1 MKCILIFAAA
11 LFAGTAYGQR
21 SVDDVLREVEAASK
35 ELKAQR
41 ELTAAQKMEAQT
53 GKYLANPSVE
63 FESLWGGAERIRNS
77 ELTVMQA
84 FDFPSAYAS
93 RNKIAKLR
101 SSYYDTEGAALRQQL
116 LLDAKT
122 LCIQIVHLNRMKEFL
137 SERVVNAER
146 LDSAYRRKFAIGEAN
161 ILECNK
167 IGVELISAK
176 TEYNLNEAELLA
188 KCQQLATLTGTESD
202 RFSGLVYP
210 TVESLPAFEQL
221 SALYMEQ
228 NPQVQSLQQQVSV
241 DKQSVSLN
249 RSLSLPKFEMGY
261 RHDFGGEGR
270 FKGFKVG
277 MSIPLFE
284 NKNKVKAARAQA
296 ASSAAQLESVRL
308 NAASE
313 LRQLYDQAV
322 TLRESMRSMESVL
335 LAQNNLSMLNK
346 ALDAGQITVIEYI
359 TEIGVLY
366 QSRQMQLQLERDYNL
381 ITAQLFRFE
390 L

>member
-1 MKCILIFAAA
+1 MKCILIFAAT

-146 LDSAYRRKFAIGEAN
+146 LDSAYRR
-161 ILECNK
+161 
-167 IGVELISAK
+167 
-176 TEYNLNEAELLA
+176 
-188 KCQQLATLTGTESD
+188 
-202 RFSGLVYP
+202 
-210 TVESLPAFEQL
+210 
-221 SALYMEQ
+221 
-228 NPQVQSLQQQVSV
+228 
-241 DKQSVSLN
+241 
-249 RSLSLPKFEMGY
+249 
-261 RHDFGGEGR
+261 
-270 FKGFKVG
+270 
-277 MSIPLFE
+277 
-284 NKNKVKAARAQA
+284 
-296 ASSAAQLESVRL
+296 
-308 NAASE
+308 
-313 LRQLYDQAV
+313 
-322 TLRESMRSMESVL
+322 
-335 LAQNNLSMLNK
+335 
-346 ALDAGQITVIEYI
+346 
-359 TEIGVLY
+359 
-366 QSRQMQLQLERDYNL
+366 
-381 ITAQLFRFE
+381 
-390 L
+390 

>member
-137 SERVVNAER
+137 SERVNAER

-296 ASSAAQLESVRL
+296 ASSSAQLESVRL

>member
-122 LCIQIVHLNRMKEFL
+122 L
-137 SERVVNAER
+137 
-146 LDSAYRRKFAIGEAN
+146 
-161 ILECNK
+161 
-167 IGVELISAK
+167 
-176 TEYNLNEAELLA
+176 
-188 KCQQLATLTGTESD
+188 
-202 RFSGLVYP
+202 
-210 TVESLPAFEQL
+210 
-221 SALYMEQ
+221 
-228 NPQVQSLQQQVSV
+228 
-241 DKQSVSLN
+241 
-249 RSLSLPKFEMGY
+249 
-261 RHDFGGEGR
+261 
-270 FKGFKVG
+270 
-277 MSIPLFE
+277 
-284 NKNKVKAARAQA
+284 
-296 ASSAAQLESVRL
+296 
-308 NAASE
+308 
-313 LRQLYDQAV
+313 
-322 TLRESMRSMESVL
+322 
-335 LAQNNLSMLNK
+335 
-346 ALDAGQITVIEYI
+346 
-359 TEIGVLY
+359 
-366 QSRQMQLQLERDYNL
+366 
-381 ITAQLFRFE
+381 
-390 L
+390 

>member
-101 SSYYDTEGAALRQQL
+101 SSYYDTEGALRQQL

-296 ASSAAQLESVRL
+296 ASSSAQLESVRL

>member
-1 MKCILIFAAA
+1 
-11 LFAGTAYGQR
+11 
-21 SVDDVLREVEAASK
+21 
-35 ELKAQR
+35 
-41 ELTAAQKMEAQT
+41 
-53 GKYLANPSVE
+53 
-63 FESLWGGAERIRNS
+63 
-77 ELTVMQA
+77 
-84 FDFPSAYAS
+84 
-93 RNKIAKLR
+93 
-101 SSYYDTEGAALRQQL
+101 
-116 LLDAKT
+116 
-122 LCIQIVHLNRMKEFL
+122 
-137 SERVVNAER
+137 
-146 LDSAYRRKFAIGEAN
+146 
-161 ILECNK
+161 
-167 IGVELISAK
+167 
-176 TEYNLNEAELLA
+176 
-188 KCQQLATLTGTESD
+188 
-202 RFSGLVYP
+202 
-210 TVESLPAFEQL
+210 
-221 SALYMEQ
+221 
-228 NPQVQSLQQQVSV
+228 
-241 DKQSVSLN
+241 
-249 RSLSLPKFEMGY
+249 MGY

-296 ASSAAQLESVRL
+296 ASSSAQLESVRL

-335 LAQNNLSMLNK
+335 QAQNNLSMLNK

>member
-1 MKCILIFAAA
+1 
-11 LFAGTAYGQR
+11 
-21 SVDDVLREVEAASK
+21 
-35 ELKAQR
+35 
-41 ELTAAQKMEAQT
+41 MEAQT

-261 RHDFGGEGR
+261 RHDFGGVQGGNVDSAFREQEQGEGR
-270 FKGFKVG
+270 ARPGGFVIRSTGKRSAECGVG
-277 MSIPLFE
+277 APA
-284 NKNKVKAARAQA
+284 VVRPGRYAAGI
-296 ASSAAQLESVRL
+296 
-308 NAASE
+308 
-313 LRQLYDQAV
+313 DAV
-322 TLRESMRSMESVL
+322 DGVGV
-335 LAQNNLSMLNK
+335 
-346 ALDAGQITVIEYI
+346 AGAE
-359 TEIGVLY
+359 
-366 QSRQMQLQLERDYNL
+366 
-381 ITAQLFRFE
+381 
-390 L
+390 

>member
-188 KCQQLATLTGTESD
+188 KCQQLATLTGT
-202 RFSGLVYP
+202 
-210 TVESLPAFEQL
+210 
-221 SALYMEQ
+221 
-228 NPQVQSLQQQVSV
+228 
-241 DKQSVSLN
+241 
-249 RSLSLPKFEMGY
+249 
-261 RHDFGGEGR
+261 
-270 FKGFKVG
+270 
-277 MSIPLFE
+277 
-284 NKNKVKAARAQA
+284 
-296 ASSAAQLESVRL
+296 
-308 NAASE
+308 
-313 LRQLYDQAV
+313 
-322 TLRESMRSMESVL
+322 
-335 LAQNNLSMLNK
+335 
-346 ALDAGQITVIEYI
+346 
-359 TEIGVLY
+359 
-366 QSRQMQLQLERDYNL
+366 
-381 ITAQLFRFE
+381 
-390 L
+390 

>member
-63 FESLWGGAERIRNS
+63 FESRNS

-296 ASSAAQLESVRL
+296 ASSSAQLESVRL

-335 LAQNNLSMLNK
+335 QAQNNLSMLNK

>member
-167 IGVELISAK
+167 IELISAK

-296 ASSAAQLESVRL
+296 ASSSAQLESVRL

>member
-188 KCQQLATLTGTESD
+188 NCQQLATLTGTESD

-296 ASSAAQLESVRL
+296 ASSSAQL
-308 NAASE
+308 E

-335 LAQNNLSMLNK
+335 QAQNNLSMLNK

>member
-84 FDFPSAYAS
+84 FDYAS

-296 ASSAAQLESVRL
+296 ASSSAQLESVRL

-335 LAQNNLSMLNK
+335 QAQNNLSMLNK

>member
-146 LDSAYRRKFAIGEAN
+146 LDSAYRRKFGYADRNRKRPVFRSG
-161 ILECNK
+161 L
-167 IGVELISAK
+167 
-176 TEYNLNEAELLA
+176 
-188 KCQQLATLTGTESD
+188 SD
-202 RFSGLVYP
+202 RGEFACIRTTERAVYGAK
-210 TVESLPAFEQL
+210 SAGAKPA
-221 SALYMEQ
+221 AAG
-228 NPQVQSLQQQVSV
+228 V
-241 DKQSVSLN
+241 
-249 RSLSLPKFEMGY
+249 
-261 RHDFGGEGR
+261 GR
-270 FKGFKVG
+270 
-277 MSIPLFE
+277 
-284 NKNKVKAARAQA
+284 
-296 ASSAAQLESVRL
+296 
-308 NAASE
+308 
-313 LRQLYDQAV
+313 
-322 TLRESMRSMESVL
+322 
-335 LAQNNLSMLNK
+335 
-346 ALDAGQITVIEYI
+346 
-359 TEIGVLY
+359 
-366 QSRQMQLQLERDYNL
+366 
-381 ITAQLFRFE
+381 
-390 L
+390 

>member
-146 LDSAYRRKFAIGEAN
+146 LDSAYRKFAIGEAN

-296 ASSAAQLESVRL
+296 ASSSAQLESVRL

>member
-84 FDFPSAYAS
+84 FDFPAYAS

-296 ASSAAQLESVRL
+296 ASSSAQLESVRL

>member
-1 MKCILIFAAA
+1 MKRILIVAAV

-41 ELTAAQKMEAQT
+41 ELTAARKMEART

-63 FESLWGGAERIRNS
+63 FESLWGGAERVNNS

-84 FDFPSAYAS
+84 FDFPSAYAL

-122 LCIQIVHLNRMKEFL
+122 LCVQIVYLNRMKEFQA
-137 SERVVNAER
+137 ERVANAER
-146 LDSAYRRKFAIGEAN
+146 LDSAYRRKFDIGEAN

-167 IGVELISAK
+167 IGVELIAAK

-202 RFSGLVYP
+202 RFADLVYP
-210 TVESLPAFEQL
+210 AAESLPAFEPL

-228 NPQVQSLQQQVSV
+228 NPQMQSLQQQVSV
-241 DKQSVSLN
+241 DRQSISLN

-261 RHDFGGEGR
+261 RHDFGDAGR

-296 ASSAAQLESVRL
+296 ASSSAQLESVRQ

-322 TLRESMRSMESVL
+322 TLRTSMRSMESVL
-335 LAQNNLSMLNK
+335 QAQNNLSMLNK

-359 TEIGVLY
+359 TEVGVLY